1 MVYKIIIPS
10 ILIIFFLWILLQI
23 SLEMSIFKNP
33 MNYFILF
40 ILFFLTIKL
49 VKEKQ

>member
-1 MVYKIIIPS
+1 MYKIIIPS
-10 ILIIFFLWILLQI
+10 ILIIFILWILLQI
-23 SLEMSIFKNP
+23 SLGMSIFKNP

>member
-1 MVYKIIIPS
+1 MYKIIIPS

>member
-1 MVYKIIIPS
+1 MYKIIIPS
-10 ILIIFFLWILLQI
+10 ILIIFLLWILLQI

-40 ILFFLTIKL
+40 ILFFLVIKM
-49 VKEKQ
+49 VKEKK

>member
-1 MVYKIIIPS
+1 MYKIIIPS
-10 ILIIFFLWILLQI
+10 ILIIFILWILLQI

>member
-1 MVYKIIIPS
+1 MYKIIIPS

-33 MNYFILF
+33 MNYFMLF